1 MQQIHKMLDCH
12 LNISMTYFVLDE
24 REDGGSYQI
33 ITEVVRRT
41 DSVGGTFHF
50 RDGRDVPLKSII
62 DIQLEA

>member
-1 MQQIHKMLDCH
+1 
-12 LNISMTYFVLDE
+12 MTYFVLDE

-33 ITEVVRRT
+33 ITEVVRRS
-41 DSVGGTFHF
+41 DSVGGTFRF